1 MTSSRPTRRSTAASA
16 AVATT
21 SASGQGAADDSRKV
35 ARRSS
40 SHRSATAASSSN
52 ANASTSVAASAHA
65 LVPSSARRLRLG
77 DHPDVG
83 GSSSDGAEPVLAAR
97 TEGLVARRLT
107 RKAPIS
113 PKSSRSTSPQLSE
126 LYDGSYSPDVDAP
139 PYSPPDRLT
148 HLSSELLA
156 LILAHLSPKT
166 EPDLSSLYR
175 CALVCKGLLPH
186 VRLHMYR
193 DLRIDTRV
201 HAHAMHRTLH
211 GNDVNRAVKTIVADV
226 GMMAKTSSQW
236 VGEYP
241 TPEIKTFVSR
251 GSLILALASTGWFL
265 FHSMHSLC
273 GIIGSCRTLLS
284 LTICLPAEA
293 TAWTQSL
300 CSALVDLK
308 MLHTL
313 VKDLDPSR
321 EGAPGVGRA
330 EGMDVGW
337 RPRKSTSMWS
347 VSQLLKPLA
356 SLRSLTTLRLCG
368 ISSDSSTNPP
378 TAPHQLRLT
387 EVVLIEVNI
396 TNTDLLHL
404 LGNVTTL
411 RKLTLWCSSLL
422 SKRGLTHVLKRC
434 PNLVELRVGGSWFGA
449 KDEDDTNFPLDASL
463 ASLPRLRVIHVSGS
477 LISPA
482 ILLLP
487 STNLEHLLVHG
498 APAFTPLAIH
508 SALARMRSDPSP
520 IARLTLPEM
529 VLQGEGAHTSSGG
542 RQKLG
547 STCADVGWTEH
558 WLFTVKATAQA
569 KGVILE
575 NGREGM
581 EGREDDLGDDS
592 GSDRG

>member
-1 MTSSRPTRRSTAASA
+1 MTSSRSTRRSTAAAA
-16 AVATT
+16 AVAST
-21 SASGQGAADDSRKV
+21 SSGNGVGEDTKKV
-35 ARRSS
+35 ARRSV
-40 SHRSATAASSSN
+40 SHRSANAGSSST
-52 ANASTSVAASAHA
+52 ASTFVVASAHA
-65 LVPSSARRLRLG
+65 STASSARRLKLG
-77 DHPDVG
+77 GPDIG
-83 GSSSDGAEPVLAAR
+83 GSSSDGAEPVAVSR
-97 TEGLVARRLT
+97 TEALVARRLK

-113 PKSSRSTSPQLSE
+113 PKSARSTSPQVSE
-126 LYDGSYSPDVDAP
+126 LHDSYGRPEVDSS

-148 HLSSELLA
+148 QLSSELLA

-211 GNDVNRAVKTIVADV
+211 GNDVNKAVKTIEADV

-236 VGEYP
+236 V
-241 TPEIKTFVSR
+241 
-251 GSLILALASTGWFL
+251 GWFL

-308 MLHTL
+308 LLHTL

-321 EGAPGVGRA
+321 EGAPGAGRA

-347 VSQLLKPLA
+347 VSQLLKPLG

-368 ISSDSSTNPP
+368 ISSDSSTYPP

-404 LGNVTTL
+404 LGNATTL
-411 RKLTLWCSSLL
+411 KKLTLWCSSLL

-434 PNLVELRVGGSWFGA
+434 PNLVELKVGGSWFGA

-463 ASLPRLRVIHVSGS
+463 PSLPRLRVIHVSGS

-508 SALARMRSDPSP
+508 CALARMRSDPSP

-529 VLQGEGAHTSSGG
+529 VLQGDEAHGSSGG
-542 RQKLG
+542 RHKHGG
-547 STCADVGWTEH
+547 SCAGAGWTEH

-575 NGREGM
+575 NGREG
-581 EGREDDLGDDS
+581 REEDEGDDS